1 MHVDPLDYEMVKSIN
16 DIGHVMG
23 LETIAEF
30 VESEEIWQKL
40 KAIGVNYGQG
50 YHLGKPAPIDQ
61 ILQYSENRAANAE

>member
-1 MHVDPLDYEMVKSIN
+1 MKRYNFCGDRT
-16 DIGHVMG
+16 G